1 MTTPEIRTGIGY
13 DAHRFGGDGPVVLG
27 GVAIDHP
34 IGVLGTSDGDT
45 ATHAVCD
52 ALLGAIAAGDL
63 GSFFPSSDPQWE
75 NVDSLDL
82 LRSCTEKVSDV
93 GYTIASVDVT
103 IIVESVRVAP
113 HRSLMRSRLSGAMGI
128 AADRVSV
135 KATTTDGLGWIGT
148 DAGLA
153 AQAIATVYR

>member
-1 MTTPEIRTGIGY
+1 MADIRTGIGY
-13 DAHRFGGDGPVVLG
+13 DAHRFGGIGPVILG

-75 NVDSLDL
+75 DVDSLDL
-82 LRSCTEKVSDV
+82 LRSCTDKVAEA
-93 GYTIASVDVT
+93 GYTIGSVDVT
-103 IIVESVRVAP
+103 IMVQSVRVAP
-113 HRSLMRSRLSGAMGI
+113 HRSLMRTRLSGAMNI
-128 AADRVSV
+128 DVDRVSV

-148 DAGLA
+148 DSGLA
-153 AQAIATVYR
+153 AQAVATVYR

>member
-1 MTTPEIRTGIGY
+1 MADIRTGIGY
-13 DAHRFGGDGPVVLG
+13 DAHRFGGIGPVILG

-75 NVDSLDL
+75 DVDSLDL
-82 LRSCTEKVSDV
+82 LRSCTDKVAEA
-93 GYTIASVDVT
+93 GYTIGSVDVT
-103 IIVESVRVAP
+103 IMVQSVRVAP
-113 HRSLMRSRLSGAMGI
+113 HRSLMQTRLSGAMNI
-128 AADRVSV
+128 DVDRVSV

-148 DAGLA
+148 DSGLA
-153 AQAIATVYR
+153 AQAVATVYR